1 MDRGMN
7 MRAGINYCAPVGEI
21 GFRGV
26 NSKSTIAR
34 LIPLSELSRQK
45 EEMFFFHGVDVS
57 AAMLPYLPDMDPDSA
72 FAKKGSWHH
81 YKITSRVFIFHLQP
95 QVEVEGG
102 RFAMNHVLH
111 AVAFEGEEK
120 PRVFVDRRTVLVGE
134 GVLAEAD
141 LRRVDE
147 ILAAK
152 QVVLV

>member
-26 NSKSTIAR
+26 SREHNLAR
-34 LIPLSELSRQK
+34 LIPLPERDNHH
-45 EEMFFFHGVDVS
+45 EEIFFFHGVDVS
-57 AAMLPYLPDMDPDSA
+57 AAMLPYLPDMGPDSA
-72 FAKKGSWHH
+72 FAQKGSWHH
-81 YKITSRVFIFHLQP
+81 YKITSGVFIVHLQP
-95 QVEVEGG
+95 QVEVYGG
-102 RFAMNHVLH
+102 RFTMNHVLH